1 MRILGGWKIHDRIT
15 DADIRVLKTALNG
28 LVGVDYKPEMLATQV
43 VNGTNYCFI
52 CKSIGAMPN
61 NQEGI
66 SKIMIYKPLKG
77 DPVITNIGSIL

>member
-15 DADIRVLKTALNG
+15 DEDIRILKTALNG

-52 CKSIGAMPN
+52 CKSISIIPN
-61 NQEGI
+61 GPEGI
-66 SKIMIYKPLKG
+66 SKIMIYKPLNG
-77 DPVITNIGSIL
+77 EPVVTSIGSIL